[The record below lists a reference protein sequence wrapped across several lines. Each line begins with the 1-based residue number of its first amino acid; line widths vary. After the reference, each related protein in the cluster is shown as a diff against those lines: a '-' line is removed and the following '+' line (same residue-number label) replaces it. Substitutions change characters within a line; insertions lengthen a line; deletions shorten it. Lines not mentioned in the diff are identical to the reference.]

1 MRSAKRGAKSRIS
14 LKLLCAN
21 SVFSVFL
28 WCMFAEKTHHR
39 GTENT
44 KVAQRKAVKR
54 NRLYLPSSLLLFGVI
69 SAVNCFAQ
77 PKPSPQN
84 LQTDPSQPAVTFRLK
99 NHPRARSVA
108 LAGTF
113 NNWNAQSTPL
123 TRRGADWSVS
133 IKLPPGKYL
142 YKFVI
147 DGERWTVD
155 PENSQT
161 EGDSEG
167 HVNSVLS
174 IVVDNHAAYLNE
186 LPLGLEKTSFH
197 RRLDVGGYQL
207 YLNCEGR
214 WRPGV
219 PTVVMDAGLGD
230 SSESWLGIQLKVA
243 EFARVCIYDRA
254 GLGNSDPSVHTQT
267 ITQIVRDLHSLLGRA
282 GISGPLVL
290 VGHSLGGINVRLYAS
305 MYPRAV
311 VGMVLVD
318 SAHEEQFARMN
329 ALVPEE
335 IKKQFPPGAFEIRSP
350 EKIDFEGNKAQK
362 ARMAKW
368 RTDIPLVVLTAAN
381 AKPDPPGPL
390 AYLAPKYEEIRQELQ
405 QDLVHRSTRGR
416 QIVATRS
423 GHYIHRD
430 EPELVVNAIREVIE
444 ATRQLKRKR

>member
-1 MRSAKRGAKSRIS
+1 MTTNSHEREIHNHELSELGRHRHFSRTS
-14 LKLLCAN
+14 L
-21 SVFSVFL
+21 FL
-28 WCMFAEKTHHR
+28 
-39 GTENT
+39 
-44 KVAQRKAVKR
+44 VV
-54 NRLYLPSSLLLFGVI
+54 VI
-69 SAVNCFAQ
+69 SAITCFAQ

-84 LQTDPSQPAVTFRLK
+84 LQTDPSQAAVTFRLR

-113 NNWNAQSTPL
+113 NNWNAQSTLL
-123 TRRGADWSVS
+123 TRKGADWSVS

-186 LPLGLEKTSFH
+186 LLLGLEKTSFH

-214 WRPGV
+214 RHEGV
-219 PTVVMDAGLGD
+219 PTVVMDAGLGN
-230 SSESWLGIQLKVA
+230 SSESWLGIQPKVA

-267 ITQIVRDLHSLLGRA
+267 ITQIVHDLHNLLSRA
-282 GISGPLVL
+282 GITGPFLL

-305 MYPRAV
+305 MYPQAV
-311 VGMVLVD
+311 AGMVLVD
-318 SAHEEQFARMN
+318 SAHEEQFAKMN
-329 ALVPEE
+329 ALIPEE

-350 EKIDFEGNKAQK
+350 EKIDFEGNNAQK
-362 ARMAKW
+362 ARLAEW
-368 RTDIPLVVLTAAN
+368 HTNIPLVVLTAAN

-390 AYLAPKYEEIRQELQ
+390 AFLAPKWEQIRQELQ
-405 QDLVHRSTRGR
+405 QDLVHRSSKGR
-416 QIVATRS
+416 QIVAARS
-423 GHYIHRD
+423 GHFIHHD
-430 EPELVVNAIREVIE
+430 QPELVVKAIREVIE
-444 ATRQLKRKR
+444 ATRRQDQNRKR